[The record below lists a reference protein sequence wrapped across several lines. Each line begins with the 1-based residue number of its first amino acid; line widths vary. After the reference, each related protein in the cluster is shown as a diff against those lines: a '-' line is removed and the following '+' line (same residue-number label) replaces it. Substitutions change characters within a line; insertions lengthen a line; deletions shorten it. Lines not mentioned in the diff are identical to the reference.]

1 MDASRPP
8 IKPLSWRLV
17 AAGAV
22 LVVALTSLVMLW
34 LLHEAGRDPA
44 RRIDAIRTGFTVGLG
59 GGGTL
64 VLLLGARRQWLLERA
79 QQHAEEDATFAR
91 EHQRQVAEDN
101 RHDADERRITE
112 LYVKAVEQVGSSQAL
127 VRLGGLYA
135 LERLAQ
141 ANAHLRQTITNVI
154 CAYLRM
160 PYRPPARVVHA
171 EFAMAGPFG
180 DATTLTAPDEVA
192 DSVQELHARL
202 AAQKILISHLRD
214 DRPHD
219 EREGM
224 PDRSDFWQ
232 VSLDLEGACLV
243 TFVAADCRFLDGT
256 RFDGATFVG
265 ETRFNRARFCG
276 RAGFTEAVFLS
287 PVRFGAAVFMGELSF
302 GSAVFHSTAWFD
314 RATVADVNAL
324 HDAPHGWELRDT
336 DSGRGT
342 LVRRPPGGSP
352 SG

>member
-1 MDASRPP
+1 MDAPRPP
-8 IKPLSWRLV
+8 IRPLSWRLV

-22 LVVALTSLVMLW
+22 LIIALTTLVMLW

-44 RRIDAIRTGFTVGLG
+44 RRIDAIQTGFTVGLG

-64 VLLLGARRQWLLERA
+64 VLMLSARRQWLLERA
-79 QQHAEEDATFAR
+79 QQHAEEDAAFAR

-141 ANAHLRQTITNVI
+141 TNAHLRQTITNVI

-160 PYRPPARVVHA
+160 PYRPPARVVQA
-171 EFAMAGPFG
+171 GFPMAGPFR
-180 DATTLTAPDEVA
+180 DVATLSDPDEVA
-192 DSVQELHARL
+192 DSVQELHARV

-214 DRPHD
+214 DRPRD

-224 PDRSDFWQ
+224 PDRPDFWQ
-232 VSLDLEGACLV
+232 VSLDLEGAYLV
-243 TFVAADCRFLDGT
+243 AFVASDCHFLNGT

-276 RAGFTEAVFLS
+276 KAGFTEAVFLS
-287 PVRFGAAVFMGELSF
+287 PVRFGEAVFRGELAF
-302 GSAVFHSTAWFD
+302 GSAVFHSTSWFD

-324 HDAPHGWELRDT
+324 HDAPQGWELRDT
-336 DSGRGT
+336 DGGRGT
-342 LVRRPPGGSP
+342 LIRKPLAGSP